1 MIKQDKCDMHLNDC
15 EVRTFSDN
23 ILLALPVDT
32 NNNEEK
38 LVKLIIALCRFQ
50 FLSLYRYQLL
60 MRGSVSIGKM
70 YIDDSIVWGEGLV
83 NAYTKGDYEG
93 KPPCIS
99 ILSHKTEKGDDVLT
113 YDNVS
118 IRILPKVNTF
128 IRKVDD
134 KLIIDYLGNQAFK
147 TVNESNKA
155 ICDTITT
162 SIKEQIDKYSEA
174 LAKWNWVK
182 DNLQVERK

>member
-1 MIKQDKCDMHLNDC
+1 M
-15 EVRTFSDN
+15 
-23 ILLALPVDT
+23 
-32 NNNEEK
+32 
-38 LVKLIIALCRFQ
+38 
-50 FLSLYRYQLL
+50 
-60 MRGSVSIGKM
+60 
-70 YIDDSIVWGEGLV
+70 
-83 NAYTKGDYEG
+83 
-93 KPPCIS
+93 
-99 ILSHKTEKGDDVLT
+99 SHKTEKGDDVLT

-162 SIKEQIDKYSEA
+162 SIKEQIDKYSEV

>member
-1 MIKQDKCDMHLNDC
+1 
-15 EVRTFSDN
+15 
-23 ILLALPVDT
+23 
-32 NNNEEK
+32 
-38 LVKLIIALCRFQ
+38 
-50 FLSLYRYQLL
+50 

>member
-1 MIKQDKCDMHLNDC
+1 M
-15 EVRTFSDN
+15 
-23 ILLALPVDT
+23 
-32 NNNEEK
+32 
-38 LVKLIIALCRFQ
+38 
-50 FLSLYRYQLL
+50 
-60 MRGSVSIGKM
+60 
-70 YIDDSIVWGEGLV
+70 
-83 NAYTKGDYEG
+83 
-93 KPPCIS
+93 
-99 ILSHKTEKGDDVLT
+99 T

-134 KLIIDYLGNQAFK
+134 ELIIDYLGNQAFK

-182 DNLQVERK
+182 DNLPVERK